1 MSSQSVMIR
10 ATFINYKSLLMPKNK
25 TALARLVL
33 AAAFAV
39 PAIAVT
45 AGCASTPQ
53 HESAGEYT
61 DDAPLTAKVKTA
73 LLEDP
78 GLKSLS
84 VSVETYRGEVL
95 LSGFVNSSEQIQ
107 KAVSTARGVSG
118 VKSVKNDLHV
128 KPQ

>member
-1 MSSQSVMIR
+1 
-10 ATFINYKSLLMPKNK
+10 MPNHK
-25 TALARLVL
+25 TALTRLVL
-33 AAAFAV
+33 AAVFAV

-61 DDAPLTAKVKTA
+61 DDSAITAKVKTA

-84 VSVETYRGEVL
+84 VSVETYRGVVL
-95 LSGFVNSSEQIQ
+95 LSGFVNSPVQIE

-118 VKSVKNDLHV
+118 VQSVKNDLHV